1 MSGPQTQIRFQSQ
14 GKVLQEYL
22 ASKKPIQIIRG
33 PVGSRKTT
41 ETCYKVLKLICN
53 QRPGK
58 TGVRSSRVAILRTTY
73 PELTG
78 TTIRDWRKIVT
89 PEMGHFTM
97 GTPPEHKLDFDLPDG
112 TCVRAEVLFIAM
124 DKPEQ
129 VERLRGAQLTFAWM
143 NEVKLFEEY
152 VLNMVFQRVDRYPFP
167 GWSPYTGVFGDTN
180 AWDQDHWL
188 ARIEQ
193 EWRDGKRPD
202 VDFFIQPG
210 AVKWDDATKGWVIN
224 PERENAKFVPAEY
237 YERQLLV
244 LPQDRIRVDLAN
256 EIGLSLDGKPVQPAF
271 SDMAHTAKTLLKPY
285 PGEIVVG
292 LDFGLTPAAVFWQR
306 QHNGQWYALDELAC
320 FDMGAPRF
328 AEELKRKM
336 AQLVTECRVPEES
349 GKITFKLF
357 GDPSG
362 GNRDASEDSYFT
374 LLRKNGVSAF
384 KAPTNEPSIR
394 REALNGPLTR
404 MVDGL
409 PCVQINA
416 RCKNFRK
423 ALAGGWC
430 YRRVQGQHGRFHDQP
445 DKSGFSHVGEAG
457 EYGLLSAGENA
468 THGKGQTFNVPAGA
482 GPIQMKTDWDPRA

>member
-1 MSGPQTQIRFQSQ
+1 MSQQQIRFQSQ
-14 GKVLQEYL
+14 GEVLKRYL
-22 ASKKPIQIIRG
+22 ASTKPFQFIRG

-41 ETCYKVLKLICN
+41 ETCYKVLRLICE
-53 QRPGK
+53 QKPDKG
-58 TGVRSSRVAILRTTY
+58 GVRRSRVAILRTTY

-112 TCVRAEVLFIAM
+112 TSVKAEVLFIAM

-152 VLNMVFQRVDRYPFP
+152 VLNMVFQRTDRYPFP
-167 GWSPYTGVFGDTN
+167 GWSPYAGVFGDTN

-202 VDFFIQPG
+202 VEFFIQPG
-210 AVKWDDATKGWVIN
+210 AVLWDSTINGWRIN
-224 PERENAKFVPAEY
+224 PDRENRKFVPADY
-237 YERQLLV
+237 YTRQLLQ

-271 SDMAHTAKTLLKPY
+271 SDMAHTAKTLLLPY
-285 PGEIVVG
+285 PGEIFVG

-306 QHNGQWYALDELAC
+306 QHNRQWYALDELAC

-328 AEELKRKM
+328 AEELKRKF
-336 AQLVTECRVPEES
+336 AQLVTECRVPEEA
-349 GKITFKLF
+349 GKIQFKLY

-362 GNRDASEDSYFT
+362 GNRDASERSYFD
-374 LLRKNGVSAF
+374 LLRANGVHAL
-384 KAPTNEPSIR
+384 KVQTNEPSIR
-394 REALNGPLTR
+394 REALNGPLGR

-416 RCKNFRK
+416 RCKQLRK

-430 YRRVQGQHGRFHDQP
+430 YRRVQGQHERYHDEP
-445 DKSGFSHVGEAG
+445 MKNNFSHVGEAA
-457 EYGLLSAGENA
+457 EYGLLGAGENA
-468 THGKGQTFNVPAGA
+468 TFGEGNTFATKRMT
-482 GPIQMKTDWDPRA
+482 GPVTMKSDWDPRGP